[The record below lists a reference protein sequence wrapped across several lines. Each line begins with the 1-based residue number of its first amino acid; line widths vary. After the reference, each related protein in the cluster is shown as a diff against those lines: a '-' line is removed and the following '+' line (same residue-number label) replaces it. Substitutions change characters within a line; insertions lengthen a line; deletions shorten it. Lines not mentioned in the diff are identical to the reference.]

1 MEKIGV
7 NLPWI
12 FAQLVSCFL
21 LLALVGGMIFVI
33 VRLVMMSK
41 SARIAESPLDILK
54 ARYAKGELTQEQFEQ
69 MKKDL
74 A

>member
-1 MEKIGV
+1 MEKIG
-7 NLPWI
+7 NSLPWI
-12 FAQLVSCFL
+12 LAQLVPCIL

-33 VRLVMMSK
+33 VRLARMPT
-41 SARIAESPLDILK
+41 SAPIAESPLDILK
-54 ARYAKGELTQEQFEQ
+54 VRYAKGELTQEQFEQ